1 MSTKCSLS
9 YGENF
14 HLYNECLDDDN
25 VYLRLTKPAFQVDCD
40 NLTVTIP
47 IHIWET
53 IRHHGTP
60 DLSLCDLSDDD
71 ILAKV
76 TKEVDER
83 IKEHQNAEGN
93 KNEQAILNILGCLV
107 FGGAEEPRITQIE
120 SGISYYKAERS
131 RQQEIKSKIEALKKK
146 D

>member
-9 YGENF
+9 YGESF
-14 HLYNECLDDDN
+14 HLYNECLDDEN

-47 IHIWET
+47 VHIWET
-53 IRHHGTP
+53 IRHHGAP

-83 IKEHQNAEGN
+83 IKEYQNAEGN
-93 KNEQAILNILGCLV
+93 KSKQAILNFCGGLV
-107 FGGAEEPRITQIE
+107 FGGAEDPKETQIE
-120 SGISYYKAERS
+120 LGVDYYKVERS